1 MTSIKKVPKTKNLSA
16 GPSKRQPKAGLVD
29 PKGQYTKVQKR
40 TLGSMKTGGMVK
52 KMIKKA
58 QTGEVLPSVTV
69 NAPAEKKRTLK
80 EKIFGTAEERQ
91 ERKDN
96 REYNRGIRQTNRAV
110 RRSERASMPRCNSR
124 GCGGRAMG
132 FGGFKTGG
140 KVAKKK

>member
-1 MTSIKKVPKTKNLSA
+1 MATIKKSKAKNISA
-16 GPSKRQPKAGLVD
+16 GPSKKQPKAGLVD
-29 PKGQYTKVQKR
+29 PKGQYTMVQKR

-52 KMIKKA
+52 KKVMKA
-58 QTGEVLPSVTV
+58 QNGQTLPTVTV

-80 EKIFGTAEERQ
+80 DKIFGTKEERQ
-91 ERKDN
+91 EWKEN
-96 REYNRGIRQTNRAV
+96 RQANRDMRQTNRAV